1 MNKKVFIHF
10 CAVLILS
17 TGTIF
22 AQERDKKVADDLLY
36 EQLCA
41 NNTTENYH
49 APFTVSAPR
58 LKNTKEK
65 GIFLLQGDTF
75 QIRSL
80 STDCYVRKHNSE
92 YVPIF
97 DSKYPMESFIS
108 LLLNHVNKNNLI
120 ISINQHL
127 YGGAKKVP
135 PMPMQN
141 IYDMLSR
148 NMNAYCSVTEVNKDS
163 MKALLVFHHPKID
176 FIHMFI
182 VTVPTYQLF
191 KNGGTITAEL
201 YGNIPQKNVKS
212 LFSNYKQADAQY
224 PVEY

>member
-49 APFTVSAPR
+49 APFTISAQR
-58 LKNTKEK
+58 LKNTKER

-75 QIRSL
+75 QIHSL

-97 DSKYPMESFIS
+97 DSKYP
-108 LLLNHVNKNNLI
+108 
-120 ISINQHL
+120 
-127 YGGAKKVP
+127 
-135 PMPMQN
+135 
-141 IYDMLSR
+141 R

-182 VTVPTYQLF
+182 VTVPTNQLF

>member
-1 MNKKVFIHF
+1 MNKKFFIYF
-10 CAVLILS
+10 CAVLIMS
-17 TGTIF
+17 IGTIS

-49 APFTVSAPR
+49 APFTVSTQR
-58 LKNTKEK
+58 LKSTKEK
-65 GIFLLQGDTF
+65 GILLLQGDTF

-80 STDCYVRKHNSE
+80 STDCYVRKQNGE

-97 DSKYPMESFIS
+97 DAKYPMESFIS
-108 LLLNHVNKNNLI
+108 LLLNRVNKNNLI

-141 IYDMLSR
+141 IYDLLSR
-148 NMNAYCSVTEVNKDS
+148 NMDAYCSVTETNKEHL
-163 MKALLVFHHPKID
+163 KALLVFHHQKID
-176 FIHMFI
+176 FIYMFI
-182 VTVPTYQLF
+182 ITIPTNQLF
-191 KNGGTITAEL
+191 KNGGMVTAEL

>member
-1 MNKKVFIHF
+1 MSKKFIISF
-10 CAVLILS
+10 CAVLFLS
-17 TGTIF
+17 TGIMS
-22 AQERDKKVADDLLY
+22 AQERDKKIADDLLY

-49 APFTVSAPR
+49 APFTISAQR

-75 QIRSL
+75 QIHSL
-80 STDCYVRKHNSE
+80 STDCYVRRQNGE
-92 YVPIF
+92 YVPIY

-108 LLLNHVNKNNLI
+108 LLLNHVRKNNLV

-127 YGGAKKVP
+127 YGGVKKVP

-141 IYDMLSR
+141 ICDLLSR
-148 NMNAYCSVTEVNKDS
+148 NMNAYCSVTEVNKEY

-182 VTVPTYQLF
+182 ITVPTNQLF
-191 KNGGTITAEL
+191 KNGGAISAEL